1 MPLPAKGKSILTK
14 FMHEYGAKKGKSVF
28 YGRVNKSSKFAKAV
42 GEPARGT
49 RK

>member
-1 MPLPAKGKSILTK
+1 MPLPAKGRSILTS
-14 FMHEYGAKKGKSVF
+14 FMQEYGKKKGKRVF
-28 YGRVNKSSKFAKAV
+28 YGKVNKSSKFAKAV